1 MNALVT
7 QLKDAGQD
15 FEFYPTTDEIIR
27 RLVSD
32 LAHIRAHGLPVEV
45 EGREFSRDFSFSSVL
60 DIGAG
65 DGKVL
70 RALRAATFDERRN
83 DEPRPIFAEFYA
95 IEKALPLLQRLEP
108 DVFIVGTDFLEQSLV
123 AKQIDVTFCN
133 PPYSEFTEWARKIIR
148 ESSSRLVYLV
158 IPTRWADSE
167 PIAAALKHRDATATI
182 LGTFDFEHAEDR
194 TARAVVNLIRIE
206 LSGEKD
212 DAFDR
217 FFDEQFADLKARFK
231 GTAKKDDE
239 EETHEDPRFK
249 SLVGGSNL
257 PERLVALYD
266 AEVANIQRNYDLVA
280 KLDADLLREINVTPA
295 GILGSLKARLTG
307 LRNVYWQELFSHMS
321 QVTNRL
327 CTKKR
332 NALLATLQK
341 NGHVDF
347 TVSNIHAVII
357 WVLKNANA
365 YLDEQLLETFW
376 AMVEKANVK
385 NYKSNRRAFVFD
397 RWRYAEEKPTHFAL
411 EFRLV
416 LEHCGGIKRSS
427 YSFDKGLEERACEF
441 LGDLLTIAHNL
452 GFLCDTNHPLL
463 NRSQRETWESGAVKL
478 FYCVVNGK
486 RETLIEARAFLN
498 GNMHVRMNQKFALA
512 LNVEFGRL
520 KGWVKTGEEAA
531 DELGDPA
538 AKKYFRTLVQ
548 LGTSHLPMLAAA
560 PAVVEELPTQAP
572 AVQPELAFG
581 T

>member
-1 MNALVT
+1 MNALVE
-7 QLKDAGQD
+7 QLKTAGQD

-27 RLVSD
+27 RLVAD
-32 LAHIRAHGLPVEV
+32 LADLRANGLPVDH
-45 EGREFSRDFSFSSVL
+45 EGHHFTRSVGFSTVL

-70 RALRAATFDERRN
+70 RALRKATFEEGRR
-83 DEPRPIFAEFYA
+83 DEPRPIFSEFYA

-133 PPYSEFTEWARKIIR
+133 PPYSEFTDWARKIIR

-158 IPTRWADSE
+158 IPTRWKDSPE
-167 PIAAALKHRDATATI
+167 IAAAIKHRDATPTI
-182 LGTFDFEHAEDR
+182 LGEFSFVHAEDR
-194 TARAVVNLIRIE
+194 AARAVVNLIRIE
-206 LSGEKD
+206 LSAEKD

-231 GTAKKDDE
+231 GKPKDDDE
-239 EETHEDPRFK
+239 EKTHEDPRFK

-327 CTKKR
+327 CQKKR

-347 TVSNIHAVII
+347 TVSNIHAVVI

-365 YLDEQLLETFW
+365 YLDEQLIEVFES
-376 AMVEKANVK
+376 MVEKANVR
-385 NYKSNRRAFVFD
+385 NYKSNRRAFTYD
-397 RWRYAEEKPTHFAL
+397 RWRYAEEKPTHIAL

-416 LEHCGGIKRSS
+416 LAHCGGIRRG
-427 YSFDKGLEERACEF
+427 YSFERGLSDQGCEF
-441 LGDLLTIAHNL
+441 LGDLLTVAHNL
-452 GFLCDTNHPLL
+452 GFLCDTTDARL
-463 NRSQRETWESGAVKL
+463 NRALREKWESGTCET
-478 FYCVVNGK
+478 FRCMINGK
-486 RETLIEARAFLN
+486 NEPLVEVRAFYNNNL
-498 GNMHVRMNQKFALA
+498 HVRLNQKFALA
-512 LNVEFGRL
+512 LNVEVGRL
-520 KGWVKTGEEAA
+520 KGWVKSGDEAA
-531 DELGDPA
+531 DELGDQS

-548 LGTSHLPMLAAA
+548 LCTSHLPMLGA
-560 PAVVEELPTQAP
+560 PAPVEEMPTPEP
-572 AVQPELAFG
+572 AQQPELAFG